1 MSALLCLPLFLDCEF
16 TSLARPR
23 LLSMGLCARPPEAQK
38 KAFAQA
44 GNLEFY
50 AELDLTA
57 PAARGLCG
65 QMNAFVRKE
74 VRPQLGG
81 QRLGRQGLLC
91 PSEQA
96 LGRAL
101 SLWLGEVRRVASDPF
116 GGAQPNGDAG
126 SDLRLEVAYDYH
138 TDFDLFERVL
148 RASGDWEQW
157 APRLAPTPV
166 AYLWGDSEA
175 QAQAQLSWEQSEAR
189 EGLRRHHALAD
200 ARALACAFEA
210 VHGGPSSEGPEG
222 ATPSPDLD

>member
-1 MSALLCLPLFLDCEF
+1 MHCAPCSPVFLDCEF

-23 LLSMGLCARPPEAQK
+23 LLSMGLCARLTESQK
-38 KAFAQA
+38 KGFAQA
-44 GNLEFY
+44 GDLEFY
-50 AELDLTA
+50 AELDLNA

-74 VRPQLGG
+74 VRPQLGQQG
-81 QRLGRQGLLC
+81 QGRPGLVC

-101 SLWLGEVRRVASDPF
+101 SQWLGEVQRRVE
-116 GGAQPNGDAG
+116 GG
-126 SDLRLEVAYDYH
+126 LRLEVAYDYH

-157 APRLAPTPV
+157 APLLAPTPV
-166 AYLWGDSEA
+166 AYLWGDDEA

-210 VHGGPSSEGPEG
+210 VHGAP
-222 ATPSPDLD
+222 PSPAAD